1 MKVTE
6 LPKEEYMFPGNRT
19 CAGCGAAL
27 AYRHA
32 LKALG
37 HNTIVV
43 VPAGCVTVL
52 HGMYPRS
59 SVNVPVLHTAFETTG
74 AAASGVVAALEIQG
88 KTDITVVGWAGD
100 GGTADIGIQAL
111 SGAAERNTNY
121 IHVCYDNEAY
131 MNTGTQRSG
140 ATPCG
145 VRTSTTPGMGKTE
158 PKKDMVM
165 IMAAHRIP
173 YVATAC
179 SSYPLDLY
187 DKFVKAKSIFG
198 TKYIHILCPCGPG
211 WGYQPEDTIE
221 VGRLAVRTGVFNLF
235 EIEQGRVRLSS
246 PSRREPSLAVE
257 DYLKTQ
263 RRFRD
268 LTPEQIESIRQ
279 GAKDYRQQLLSMPQI
294 DPEPV
299 ASD

>member
-1 MKVTE
+1 MKIKD
-6 LPKEEYMFPGNRT
+6 LPTQEYILPGNRT

-37 HNTIVV
+37 PKTIVV

-52 HGMYPRS
+52 HGMYPRA

-74 AAASGVVAALEIQG
+74 AAASGVVAALEAQG
-88 KTDITVVGWAGD
+88 RDGICVVGWAGD

-121 IHVCYDNEAY
+121 LHVCYDNEAY

-145 VRTSTTPGMGKTE
+145 VRTATTPGTGKAE
-158 PKKDMVM
+158 QKKDMVM
-165 IMAAHRIP
+165 IMAAHGIP
-173 YVATAC
+173 YIATAC
-179 SSYPLDLY
+179 TAYPMDLY
-187 DKFVKAKSIFG
+187 EKFVKARTIHG

-211 WGYQPEDTIE
+211 WGFDPADSI
-221 VGRLAVRTGVFNLF
+221 GIGKLAVKTGVFNLF
-235 EIEQGRVRLSS
+235 EIEAGKLQFNG
-246 PSRREPSLAVE
+246 PSKREPTYEVE
-257 DYLKTQ
+257 AYLTPQK
-263 RRFRD
+263 RFRKFTED
-268 LTPEQIESIRQ
+268 QIEGTRQ
-279 GAKDYRQQLLSMPQI
+279 WAKETRRRLEAMTRAS
-294 DPEPV
+294 EP
-299 ASD
+299 

>member
-1 MKVTE
+1 MKVTD

-37 HNTIVV
+37 RNTIVV

-74 AAASGVVAALEIQG
+74 AAASGVVAALEAQG
-88 KTDITVVGWAGD
+88 RNDITVVGWSGD

-145 VRTSTTPGMGKTE
+145 VRTSTTPGLGKAE

-179 SSYPLDLY
+179 ASYPLDLY

-198 TKYIHILCPCGPG
+198 TRYIHILCPCGPG

-235 EIEQGRVRLSS
+235 EIERGRVRLSS
-246 PSRREPSLAVE
+246 PSRREPSFEVE
-257 DYLKTQ
+257 AYLKTQ

-279 GAKDYRQQLLSMPQI
+279 GAKDYRRQLLSMPQI
-294 DPEPV
+294 DPEP
-299 ASD
+299 AMID

>member
-1 MKVTE
+1 MKISDI
-6 LPKEEYMFPGNRT
+6 PKEEYILPGNRT

-27 AYRHA
+27 VYRHA

-37 HNTIVV
+37 PKTIVV

-52 HGMYPRS
+52 HGMYPRT
-59 SVNVPVLHTAFETTG
+59 SVTVPVLHTAFETTG
-74 AAASGVVAALEIQG
+74 AAASGVVAALEAQG
-88 KTDITVVGWAGD
+88 RDDVAVVGWAGD

-145 VRTSTTPGMGKTE
+145 VPTATTPGTGKVE
-158 PKKDMVM
+158 HKKDLVM

-179 SSYPLDLY
+179 AAYPLDLHE
-187 DKFVKAKSIFG
+187 KFTKARAIHG

-211 WGYQPEDTIE
+211 WGFEPAESIE
-221 VGRLAVRTGVFNLF
+221 VGRLAVRTGMFNLL
-235 EIEQGRVRLSS
+235 EIEDGRVRLNG
-246 PSRREPSLAVE
+246 PSRREPTYQIE
-257 DYLKTQ
+257 DYLGAQKRF
-263 RRFRD
+263 RRFTDAQVEETR
-268 LTPEQIESIRQ
+268 RW
-279 GAKDYRQQLLSMPQI
+279 ARAYRQQLEAMPQA
-294 DPEPV
+294 E
-299 ASD
+299 A

>member
-1 MKVTE
+1 M
-6 LPKEEYMFPGNRT
+6 LPGNRT

-37 HNTIVV
+37 PNTIVV

-74 AAASGVVAALEIQG
+74 AAASGVVAAMEIQG
-88 KTDITVVGWAGD
+88 KTDTTVVGWSGD

-145 VRTSTTPGMGKTE
+145 ARTSTTPGAGKAE

-165 IMAAHRIP
+165 IMAAHGIP

-179 SSYPLDLY
+179 ASYPLDLY
-187 DKFVKAKSIFG
+187 EKFVKAKGIRG
-198 TKYIHILCPCGPG
+198 TRYIHILCPCGPG

-221 VGRLAVRTGVFNLF
+221 IGRLAVRTGVFNLF
-235 EIEQGRVRLSS
+235 EIENGKVRLSG
-246 PSRREPSLAVE
+246 PSRREPTYEVE
-257 DYLKTQ
+257 TYLKAQ
-263 RRFRD
+263 KRFRD
-268 LTPEQIESIRQ
+268 FTPEQIEDVREWARRSR
-279 GAKDYRQQLLSMPQI
+279 RHVLSMPQV
-294 DPEPV
+294 DPEP
-299 ASD
+299 ASAE

>member
-1 MKVTE
+1 MKVTD
-6 LPKEEYMFPGNRT
+6 LPKEEYIFPGNRT

-37 HNTIVV
+37 HRTIVV

-74 AAASGVVAALEIQG
+74 AAASGVVAALEVQG
-88 KTDITVVGWAGD
+88 RTDITVVGWAGD

-140 ATPCG
+140 ATPSG
-145 VRTSTTPGMGKTE
+145 VRTSTTPGMGKAE
-158 PKKDMVM
+158 PKKDMVL
-165 IMAAHRIP
+165 IMAAHQIP

-179 SSYPLDLY
+179 TSYPLDLY
-187 DKFVKAKSIFG
+187 AKFIKAKGIQG

-221 VGRLAVRTGVFNLF
+221 MGRLAVRTGIFPLF
-235 EIEQGRVRLSS
+235 EIEEGRVRLSG
-246 PSRREPSLAVE
+246 PSRREPSYDVE
-257 DYLKTQ
+257 SYLKAQ
-263 RRFRD
+263 KRFRD
-268 LTPEQIESIRQ
+268 FTSEQIEAARQ
-279 GAKDYRQQLLSMPQI
+279 GARGHRQRLLSMPQVEQDT
-294 DPEPV
+294 DPSE
-299 ASD
+299 

>member
-1 MKVTE
+1 MKIKD
-6 LPKEEYMFPGNRT
+6 LPTQEYILPGNRT

-37 HNTIVV
+37 PKTIVV

-52 HGMYPRS
+52 HGMYPRA

-74 AAASGVVAALEIQG
+74 AAASGVVAALEAQG
-88 KTDITVVGWAGD
+88 RDEICVVGWAGD

-121 IHVCYDNEAY
+121 LHVCYDNEAY

-145 VRTSTTPGMGKTE
+145 VRTATTPGTGKAE
-158 PKKDMVM
+158 QKKDMVM
-165 IMAAHRIP
+165 IMAAHGIP
-173 YVATAC
+173 YIATAC
-179 SSYPLDLY
+179 TAYPMDLY
-187 DKFVKAKSIFG
+187 EKFVKARTIHG

-211 WGYQPEDTIE
+211 WGFDPADSI
-221 VGRLAVRTGVFNLF
+221 GIGKLAVKTGVFNLF
-235 EIEQGRVRLSS
+235 EIEAGKLRFNG
-246 PSRREPSLAVE
+246 PSKREPTYDVE
-257 DYLKTQ
+257 AYLTPQK
-263 RRFRD
+263 RFRKFTD
-268 LTPEQIESIRQ
+268 EQVEGTRQ
-279 GAKDYRQQLLSMPQI
+279 WAKETRRRLEAMPRAS
-294 DPEPV
+294 EP
-299 ASD
+299 